1 MSSPL
6 KHSGFM
12 SVVAGPASSIDPT
25 APNGTNKPKPKGID
39 KGILRLPPQVDVPTR
54 KSPAP
59 APLLATP
66 SLPLPTLTALPVWK
80 LNARSSLTPCYPKL
94 EDSMVSIE
102 VRHQIVPD
110 TPQRKKTV
118 RFALDQLQMP
128 EAPRTPMAP
137 PTPKTRSKKRL
148 ISSEDHPGLSE
159 LEIGA
164 LRAARIMA
172 MPSPPK
178 FGAPEYDSDSSE
190 EEEDEINFMSRR
202 PTMMKPPRASVPPAE
217 RSSGNIFASN
227 QPPSGLQLWPVG
239 SYKAAMAAERAK
251 KAEEKA
257 QRDEEQKRREEVN
270 AMREAEEEEM
280 VLQMLDAAHETPEAP
295 TEAFAEAPTE
305 APEDDLEGT
314 PEHTPKRSIDEQ
326 KDEPFSPLS
335 EYSCPSS
342 LSEYS
347 CSSAS
352 PSLQSHQR
360 VGASSESQLDPAQHF
375 HVTEENVADGVRG
388 HSEEETNDTKDE
400 EEWVIV
406 DTPERQSPSTEVSNQ
421 PRKSPIIPQVMQRVT
436 RSMSRDIR
444 AKIHSMSSG
453 SKDKATTAGSKAST
467 ASRGAAKARQVF
479 TKVKSETEMTRTRTK
494 AVSAA
499 ESRART
505 MPTIPESPSVAE
517 PQPTVSRSKRSQLKR
532 RWVADDVQ
540 EVSSKKRK
548 LSGQASAAK
557 KAKLSLATKVTAAVP
572 QGPVTT
578 MSQEVVSSS
587 RVSGKRR
594 RDADEEES
602 SSIGARLV
610 KRLRALSR
618 FGSDRYQGEVGFF
631 KIVSFGGSTFGR
643 EGPVVGRRGGGD
655 TASACPGE
663 CSSMYLTLS
672 FPVSIS
678 TTTTTTTIRTHDDD
692 DSHARTTTIRT
703 HTRLLHTHA
712 RTHDDT
718 HARIHDRYARR
729 SARTTI
735 RTHNDPH
742 SRTTTTTHQDGQPD
756 LSRLSERRAVSG
768 PHCTLF
774 PAPDEAR
781 TDAPQAK

>member
-1 MSSPL
+1 
-6 KHSGFM
+6 
-12 SVVAGPASSIDPT
+12 
-25 APNGTNKPKPKGID
+25 
-39 KGILRLPPQVDVPTR
+39 
-54 KSPAP
+54 
-59 APLLATP
+59 
-66 SLPLPTLTALPVWK
+66 
-80 LNARSSLTPCYPKL
+80 
-94 EDSMVSIE
+94 MVSIE
-102 VRHQIVPD
+102 VRHQIIPD

-118 RFALDQLQMP
+118 RFALDQPQMP
-128 EAPRTPMAP
+128 EAPHTPMAP
-137 PTPKTRSKKRL
+137 PTPKARSKKRL

-190 EEEDEINFMSRR
+190 EEEEDEINFMSRR
-202 PTMMKPPRASVPPAE
+202 PTIIKPPRASAPPAE

-251 KAEEKA
+251 KADEKA

-270 AMREAEEEEM
+270 AMREAEEEM

-305 APEDDLEGT
+305 APEDVLEGT

-347 CSSAS
+347 CPS
-352 PSLQSHQR
+352 PSPPPESRQY
-360 VGASSESQLDPAQHF
+360 VGTSSESQLDPAQHF
-375 HVTEENVADGVRG
+375 HITEENVADGVGG
-388 HSEEETNDTKDE
+388 HSEEDTKDTKDE
-400 EEWVIV
+400 EEWVVV
-406 DTPERQSPSTEVSNQ
+406 DTPERRSPSTEVSNQ

-436 RSMSRDIR
+436 RSMSKDIR
-444 AKIHSMSSG
+444 ARIHSMSSG

-479 TKVKSETEMTRTRTK
+479 TKAKSETEMIRTRTK
-494 AVSAA
+494 TVSAA

-505 MPTIPESPSVAE
+505 MPTIPEVRSMTISNVELALTDPKSPSVAE
-517 PQPTVSRSKRSQLKR
+517 PQPTASRSMRSQLKR

-548 LSGQASAAK
+548 LSGQAPPAK
-557 KAKLSLATKVTAAVP
+557 KSKLFPATKVTAAVP
-572 QGPVTT
+572 KGPATT
-578 MSQEVVSSS
+578 TSQEVVSSS

-594 RDADEEES
+594 RDADEEEP

-610 KRLRALSR
+610 KRLRAL
-618 FGSDRYQGEVGFF
+618 
-631 KIVSFGGSTFGR
+631 
-643 EGPVVGRRGGGD
+643 
-655 TASACPGE
+655 
-663 CSSMYLTLS
+663 
-672 FPVSIS
+672 
-678 TTTTTTTIRTHDDD
+678 
-692 DSHARTTTIRT
+692 
-703 HTRLLHTHA
+703 
-712 RTHDDT
+712 
-718 HARIHDRYARR
+718 
-729 SARTTI
+729 
-735 RTHNDPH
+735 
-742 SRTTTTTHQDGQPD
+742 
-756 LSRLSERRAVSG
+756 
-768 PHCTLF
+768 
-774 PAPDEAR
+774 
-781 TDAPQAK
+781 